1 MSAISDADDLFAGQD
16 TIHMY
21 GAGDVAWDEFFAI
34 PAPTDAGPCEE
45 VLLRVIA
52 RHECDHPACAV
63 VRLRDAARLAA

>member
-21 GAGDVAWDEFFAI
+21 GAGNVAWDDFFA
-34 PAPTDAGPCEE
+34 PAASSEGVPCAE
-45 VLLRVIA
+45 VLLRVIE

-63 VRLRDAARLAA
+63 VRLRDATRLAA